1 MLLQLRT
8 SVEVS
13 VSGVL
18 LEVSRDKTNLNL
30 APATPVDNKI
40 VNANYKDN
48 RLILL
53 NGDNKCEGTILYQS
67 HI

>member
-53 NGDNKCEGTILYQS
+53 NGDNKCECTILYQS